1 MGLYLGLGVAGVAA
15 GYLFLTKDGKE
26 LLEGFMDSLSG
37 LGGGGSGDD
46 DFDIG
51 KALSR
56 DYPKSVAKDPGA
68 FTPGSDRWYGIVSKN
83 RGKAEADRLRKKA
96 LQQHYIESYM
106 SSAFL

>member
-15 GYLFLTKDGKE
+15 GYLFLTKDGKR
-26 LLEGFMDSLSG
+26 LINDLMSGLDLSG
-37 LGGGGSGDD
+37 GGDD
-46 DFDIG
+46 DDSGSDFF
-51 KALSR
+51 R
-56 DYPKSVAKDPGA
+56 EYPKSVAKDPGA
-68 FTPGSDRWYGIVSKN
+68 FTPGSDRWYAIVSKN